1 MKTKFLSIIKIETP
15 QRVSQNN
22 IYFRVLWLGFLF
34 LFSFFFFSSFFFP
47 VGVLWLSFCT
57 LEVSLYCW
65 PMSSP
70 YHKRVRDFFIFWIYK
85 VHRSLNSLVTA
96 GLIHPEF
103 AQIIMR
109 HEMGISCLTI
119 SSPIPDNI
127 QPYNFCQFD
136 GYKMIVH
143 LCFNLQLLIA
153 NDVENFSTNLMAI
166 MLSSFVNYLLIFFAH
181 FLIGFIFLIYSQ

>member
-1 MKTKFLSIIKIETP
+1 M
-15 QRVSQNN
+15 
-22 IYFRVLWLGFLF
+22 LWLGFLF

-47 VGVLWLSFCT
+47 VGVLWLSFWT

-65 PMSSP
+65 PMTSP
-70 YHKRVRDFFIFWIYK
+70 YHKPVRDFFIFLIYK
-85 VHRSLNSLVTA
+85 VYRSLNLLVT
-96 GLIHPEF
+96 GSLIHPEF
-103 AQIIMR
+103 TQIIMR
-109 HEMGISCLTI
+109 HEMGISCLII

-143 LCFNLQLLIA
+143 FCFNLQLLIA

-166 MLSSFVNYLLIFFAH
+166 MVSSFVNYLLISFAH